1 MLTKTGKA
9 QLNELQYAEEVVLVY
24 SSPDGQKLHVVQGPS
39 LANTLRGHGN
49 PIANAPPPLGH
60 AHTLVWLQDWDLA
73 QSSRVDSSSQVLT
86 RRSGDDPLEG
96 PPRSQCAHMFTR
108 SLISPLVLPIAQW
121 YSTGFIE

>member
-49 PIANAPPPLGH
+49 PIANAPPPWDMLIHSYGCKIGI
-60 AHTLVWLQDWDLA
+60 WLN
-73 QSSRVDSSSQVLT
+73 
-86 RRSGDDPLEG
+86 PLE
-96 PPRSQCAHMFTR
+96 
-108 SLISPLVLPIAQW
+108 LIPLPKFSPEEVPMTIPHWRVYLVASVRTCSHVL
-121 YSTGFIE
+121 